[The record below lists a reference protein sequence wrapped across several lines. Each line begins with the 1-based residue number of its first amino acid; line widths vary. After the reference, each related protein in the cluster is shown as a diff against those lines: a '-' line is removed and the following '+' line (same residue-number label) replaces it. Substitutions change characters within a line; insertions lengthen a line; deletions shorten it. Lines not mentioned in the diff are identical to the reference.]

1 MSMLNYRMEVL
12 SCAQWGPCV
21 SLHWSLGMMPLK
33 MEFVLAALILSCFHS
48 FVLSDSQGDALYA
61 LKNSLNA
68 SSKQLMD
75 WHPNEVDPC
84 SWSNVVC
91 DSSNNVIS
99 VTLSFMQ
106 LSGTLSPKIGI
117 LNTLSTLTLEG
128 NGITGEIPE
137 ELGNLSNL
145 TTLNLGNNRLT
156 GEIPSSLGNLKKLRF
171 FFTGNGLNCGRN
183 FPHLCASDND
193 SGGSHKPKIG
203 LIVGIV
209 GGLIGLLLFATVL
222 FFLWKGSCRGYKQ
235 EIYVDVAGL

>member
-117 LNTLSTLTLEG
+117 LNTLSTLQLAS
-128 NGITGEIPE
+128 NDLSSQIPE
-137 ELGNLSNL
+137 DLFQVPKHN
-145 TTLNLGNNRLT
+145 
-156 GEIPSSLGNLKKLRF
+156 
-171 FFTGNGLNCGRN
+171 FTGNGLNCGRN